1 MDWAPDA
8 TPRYIAKYVSAGLA
22 HSCMIR
28 GFRGEGQNATIAR
41 GSEALFE
48 VFNAFSAVL
57 ADDFV
62 WLSASYIAQ
71 DSSVLL
77 PATNPVDVVGSV
89 PVGNFSK
96 QDKITSLN
104 LAAKSTLGSKSRLS
118 LYGFDW
124 TIDTH
129 TGAPQEDFV
138 LTSVDSPELALAVN
152 ELNSLNLPGIDGG
165 ILLWYPRGTIK
176 TNDHWL
182 RKVRSALV

>member
-8 TPRYIAKYVSAGLA
+8 TPRYIAKYVAAGLA

-28 GFRGEGQNATIAR
+28 GFRGEGQNATVAR
-41 GSEALFE
+41 ASEALFE
-48 VFNAFSAVL
+48 TFNAFASAL
-57 ADDFV
+57 ADDFA

-77 PATNPVDVVGSV
+77 PATLPTDVTGLVGTA
-89 PVGNFSK
+89 GFSK
-96 QDKITSLN
+96 QDRITSLN

-118 LYGFDW
+118 LYGFNW
-124 TIDTH
+124 TLDTN
-129 TGAPQEDFV
+129 TGAAQEDFV
-138 LTSVDSPELALAVN
+138 LTALEDPNLSLAVN
-152 ELNSLNLPGIDGG
+152 QLNTLNLPGIDGG
-165 ILLWYPRGTIK
+165 ILTWYPRGTIK